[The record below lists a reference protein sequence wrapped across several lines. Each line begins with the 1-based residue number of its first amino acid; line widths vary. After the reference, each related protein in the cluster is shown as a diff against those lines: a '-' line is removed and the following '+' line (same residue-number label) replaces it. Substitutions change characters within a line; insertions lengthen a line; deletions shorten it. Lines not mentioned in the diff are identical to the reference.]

1 MGRSARS
8 RDRSARS
15 RDPSARSSV
24 LPSPPVADKPAPP
37 SSNLGGG
44 IDLVER
50 LLTFHME
57 AKKTADTCTRAH
69 ELRMAGIQKE
79 QNKNIAANKDS
90 EDSGKSV
97 VDVMLKIMEMQ
108 QQQMHHQMPPQQ
120 QMYNQMH
127 PQQQMM
133 IQQQNQQQ
141 QQMQHQMQYPQ
152 HSNMWGGQ
160 LIAGGQ
166 QQLQLPWQQPP
177 QLQQALM
184 PPPQP
189 PIAPQPPPM
198 PPMYSTQQH
207 QQQVVNAVKLE
218 GNWGPQPW
226 HGQ

>member
-1 MGRSARS
+1 
-8 RDRSARS
+8 
-15 RDPSARSSV
+15 
-24 LPSPPVADKPAPP
+24 
-37 SSNLGGG
+37 LGGG
-44 IDLVER
+44 IDFVSYKLMAS
-50 LLTFHME
+50 FQNDME
-57 AKKTADTCTRAH
+57 AKRTADTRAH
-69 ELRMAGIQKE
+69 EFRMAGIQKE
-79 QNKNIAANKDS
+79 QQQQQ
-90 EDSGKSV
+90 
-97 VDVMLKIMEMQ
+97 MQIMEMQ
-108 QQQMHHQMPPQQ
+108 QQQMHHRMPPQQ

-166 QQLQLPWQQPP
+166 QQLQQPWP

-218 GNWGPQPW
+218 GNWGPQPPW

>member
-8 RDRSARS
+8 MGRSARS

-37 SSNLGGG
+37 PVADKPAPPSSNLGGG
-44 IDLVER
+44 IDFVESYK
-50 LLTFHME
+50 LMASFQNDME
-57 AKKTADTCTRAH
+57 AKKTADTRAH
-69 ELRMAGIQKE
+69 EVRMADIHKE
-79 QNKNIAANKDS
+79 QN
-90 EDSGKSV
+90 
-97 VDVMLKIMEMQ
+97 MKIMEMQ
-108 QQQMHHQMPPQQ
+108 QQQQMHHQMTPQQ
-120 QMYNQMH
+120 EMYNQMH

-166 QQLQLPWQQPP
+166 QQLQQPWP